1 MDLRESPEQQ
11 ELRKELR
18 AYFAALLP
26 EDERRAAGEQGV
38 GGERFREI
46 VKLLG
51 KDGWLGI
58 GWPKEFGGQGRSI
71 ESSSCSSTRCSA
83 PGCRSRS

>member
-26 EDERRAAGEQGV
+26 EEKRRAA
-38 GGERFREI
+38 
-46 VKLLG
+46 
-51 KDGWLGI
+51 
-58 GWPKEFGGQGRSI
+58 
-71 ESSSCSSTRCSA
+71 A
-83 PGCRSRS
+83 